1 MEITGHIEVSS
12 NGHCSIY
19 TDAMI
24 GNTVLFGYGDSI
36 EEAKAD
42 LWAVIYECREEIRI
56 KKGYL
61 PKELEQINITFVV
74 ETDYYKKK

>member
-24 GNTVLFGYGDSI
+24 GNTALFGYGDSI
-36 EEAKAD
+36 SEILFNVQSRTYRMGVLSTESWKED
-42 LWAVIYECREEIRI
+42 CR
-56 KKGYL
+56 
-61 PKELEQINITFVV
+61 
-74 ETDYYKKK
+74 

>member
-24 GNTVLFGYGDSI
+24 GNTALFGYGDRI

-42 LWAVIYECREEIRI
+42 L
-56 KKGYL
+56 
-61 PKELEQINITFVV
+61 
-74 ETDYYKKK
+74 